1 MAEDF
6 CKLPLSELLQDR
18 SIFHIFDE
26 EFQKAGWLDV
36 TALLNS
42 ESRIQD
48 LYDDK
53 TVPAEVLDRIVERVR
68 TEGLY

>member
-6 CKLPLSELLQDR
+6 RNKPLSELLQDR

-42 ESRIQD
+42 ESRIED
-48 LYDDK
+48 LYEDK
-53 TVPAEVLDRIVERVR
+53 IVPADVLDRIVEKVNA
-68 TEGLY
+68 L

>member
-6 CKLPLSELLQDR
+6 RNKPLSELLQDR

-42 ESRIQD
+42 ESRIED
-48 LYDDK
+48 LYEDK
-53 TVPAEVLDRIVERVR
+53 IVPADVLDRIVEKVSA
-68 TEGLY
+68 L

>member
-1 MAEDF
+1 MTEDF
-6 CKLPLSELLQDR
+6 RNKPLSELLQDR

-42 ESRIQD
+42 ESRIED
-48 LYDDK
+48 LYEDK
-53 TVPAEVLDRIVERVR
+53 TVPADVLDRIVEKVNA
-68 TEGLY
+68 L

>member
-6 CKLPLSELLQDR
+6 RNKPLSELLQDR

-42 ESRIQD
+42 ESRIED
-48 LYDDK
+48 LYEDK
-53 TVPAEVLDRIVERVR
+53 TVPADVLDRIVERIG
-68 TEGLY
+68 TK

>member
-6 CKLPLSELLQDR
+6 RNKPLSELLQDR

-42 ESRIQD
+42 ESRIED
-48 LYDDK
+48 LYEDK
-53 TVPAEVLDRIVERVR
+53 TVPADVLDRIVERVSA
-68 TEGLY
+68 L